1 MAYKQLVTPNIGI
14 SATAGMCLQYVDNAL
29 SAVDRTCTAQI
40 AHDTAQ
46 DKGWV
51 TANQNYPQN
60 VWFVVFWSIDN
71 GDYAGLGH
79 VALAYVDSV
88 GSMQIHD
95 SEVHRGARRPYTSLA
110 ELSSWFGSVGTQMT
124 YLGWSIGVDGVKLIE
139 EEIETTDEEAK
150 VAQVVPELKGKKMTY
165 IFNVVDVNGTP
176 VGGTYM
182 FDGIR
187 CIAFAG
193 KNGKAAMDHY
203 VGTYKQMFG
212 KDIPTQSKTQ
222 GQFDLWAKMYK
233 VEYINFK

>member
-1 MAYKQLVTPNIGI
+1 MAYIQLIEPNIDI
-14 SATAGMCLQYVDNAL
+14 SARAGMCLEYVDNAVNA
-29 SAVDRTCTAQI
+29 SKRTATAQI
-40 AHDTAQ
+40 AYETA
-46 DKGWV
+46 KGNGWV
-51 TANQNYPQN
+51 SDNSEYPKN
-60 VWFVVFWSIDN
+60 VWFVLFLSIDN
-71 GDYAGLGH
+71 NDYAGLGH
-79 VALAYVDSV
+79 VALAYVDSS

-95 SEVHRGARRPYTSLA
+95 SEVHRGARRPYTSIA
-110 ELSSWFGSVGTQMT
+110 ELAGWFGSVGTQMT

-139 EEIETTDEEAK
+139 EEVKT
-150 VAQVVPELKGKKMTY
+150 AQVAPELKGNKKMTY
-165 IFNVVDVNGTP
+165 IFNVVDANGKP